1 MDMEL
6 ELGREGR
13 GEEKQET
20 ELTYIKNFG
29 LTIRTRWMDEP
40 WRWRG
45 CGLGYSVLLLEEKGR
60 GLSLLTRLFVLYHGA
75 ITSSLSFD
83 FLFCFFYYILV
94 QVQLN

>member
-1 MDMEL
+1 MEL

-45 CGLGYSVLLLEEKGR
+45 CGLGYSVLLLEEKG
-60 GLSLLTRLFVLYHGA
+60 GA
-75 ITSSLSFD
+75 YLCSPGFSYCTTAQSRAH
-83 FLFCFFYYILV
+83 
-94 QVQLN
+94 